1 MSKIQAKPYIEKVVA
16 TLSEEQK
23 TSLLSLINGS
33 NQTPAFRSLVNA
45 NNLIT
50 GADKGVSHIVLE
62 TWNKTYT
69 GYLLYNDTY
78 CVLVAYSNNTQ
89 ELNIVKINLA
99 NRTYNLVKEV
109 LSILEFRVVLG
120 GGGSGGGI
128 PDAIEVNN
136 ITDLSDD
143 QIDGL
148 KPGDLVIKKTGNQ
161 KHTYLVTYKEA
172 NQGICLTYTDASISE
187 TVSYDYSGG
196 HWVYNSTDVTEL
208 GGDGTVEVVEL
219 TGLSGTL
226 SDSDYTKVSADNCV
240 LKLGTQYFYKAFNA
254 STLIVYQAFSRQA
267 GQDSALF
274 DYVEITKADKTW
286 ELKADNIVEAN
297 PTVPGGTTPTA
308 LDNLKIGNSYYK
320 VGSLAYLT
328 TAPDSD
334 NTEGL
339 KIVVLSQEPATYYD
353 GYLYL
358 IQDSQV

>member
-16 TLSEEQK
+16 TLSEKQK

-109 LSILEFRVVLG
+109 LSILEFRYIV
-120 GGGSGGGI
+120 GGGSGGDI

-208 GGDGTVEVVEL
+208 GGSEL
-219 TGLSGTL
+219 P
-226 SDSDYTKVSADNCV
+226 
-240 LKLGTQYFYKAFNA
+240 
-254 STLIVYQAFSRQA
+254 
-267 GQDSALF
+267 AL
-274 DYVEITKADKTW
+274 A
-286 ELKADNIVEAN
+286 
-297 PTVPGGTTPTA
+297 
-308 LDNLKIGNSYYK
+308 GNSGK
-320 VGSLAYLT
+320 VLAVNSGAT
-328 TAPDSD
+328 G
-334 NTEGL
+334 TEWVS
-339 KIVVLSQEPATYYD
+339 VVPATFVD
-353 GYLYL
+353 W
-358 IQDSQV
+358 S